1 MRVLEQLEPQG
12 VFRFFEELC
21 AIPHGSR
28 NCQAVSDWCAAFARE
43 RGLECHQ
50 DQAGNVIIIQEA
62 TPGYEAAAPVILQ
75 GHLDMVCEKEP
86 GCTKDMAGEGLDL
99 LVEDGRIAAVGQLN
113 PAGLRV
119 KNLGGRMLAPGFLDL
134 HTHGGDG
141 VDVNAATVEDLGK
154 IGRFFARHGTTGWLC
169 SILTDTPEQTLWC
182 IGQAKAAME
191 APADGAQLLGIHLEG
206 PFLCY
211 AKRGAQAAENLH
223 EPDASMFHRLN
234 EASGGMV
241 RLITVAPEEEGAIP
255 FIREV
260 SQTCTVSLGHT
271 TAGYETAMAA
281 YGAGAS
287 HATHLF
293 NAMPSFLHREP
304 GVIGAALDSGATVEL
319 ICDGLHIHPAVIR
332 ATHKLFGDKLVIIS
346 DSLRCAGMPDG
357 EYELGGQPI
366 EMKGGKATLRGTDT
380 LAGSSSNLLSE
391 LQNVVAFGLP
401 LEDAVT
407 ALTLAPARAVRL
419 DHQIGSLAVGKQADL
434 VLLNP
439 DLTLD
444 SVYVDG
450 EKVR

>member
-141 VDVNAATVEDLGK
+141 VDVNAATAEDLGK

-169 SILTDTPEQTLWC
+169 SILTDTPEDRQTVL
-182 IGQAKAAME
+182 
-191 APADGAQLLGIHLEG
+191 
-206 PFLCY
+206 F
-211 AKRGAQAAENLH
+211 
-223 EPDASMFHRLN
+223 S
-234 EASGGMV
+234 
-241 RLITVAPEEEGAIP
+241 
-255 FIREV
+255 
-260 SQTCTVSLGHT
+260 
-271 TAGYETAMAA
+271 
-281 YGAGAS
+281 
-287 HATHLF
+287 AT
-293 NAMPSFLHREP
+293 MPPS
-304 GVIGAALDSGATVEL
+304 I
-319 ICDGLHIHPAVIR
+319 
-332 ATHKLFGDKLVIIS
+332 
-346 DSLRCAGMPDG
+346 
-357 EYELGGQPI
+357 Q
-366 EMKGGKATLRGTDT
+366 
-380 LAGSSSNLLSE
+380 
-391 LQNVVAFGLP
+391 
-401 LEDAVT
+401 
-407 ALTLAPARAVRL
+407 
-419 DHQIGSLAVGKQADL
+419 
-434 VLLNP
+434 
-439 DLTLD
+439 
-444 SVYVDG
+444 
-450 EKVR
+450 

>member
-1 MRVLEQLEPQG
+1 MIIGNAKLFLDGAFQEGSLTFENG
-12 VFRFFEELC
+12 V
-21 AIPHGSR
+21 I
-28 NCQAVSDWCAAFARE
+28 
-43 RGLECHQ
+43 
-50 DQAGNVIIIQEA
+50 
-62 TPGYEAAAPVILQ
+62 T
-75 GHLDMVCEKEP
+75 
-86 GCTKDMAGEGLDL
+86 
-99 LVEDGRIAAVGQLN
+99 AVG
-113 PAGLRV
+113 PAQGPCDLDA
-119 KNLGGRMLAPGFLDL
+119 GGKYLVPGFLDV
-134 HTHGGDG
+134 HTHGAMNEDFSDG
-141 VDVNAATVEDLGK
+141 RPEGLPIMSRHYAAHGVTSFLATTMTLKEETLTPAMHAIRDFRRLGAPLGVAQEGTLQVDAGALGAV
-154 IGRFFARHGTTGWLC
+154 RR
-169 SILTDTPEQTLWC
+169 
-182 IGQAKAAME
+182 
-191 APADGAQLLGIHLEG
+191 
-206 PFLCY
+206 
-211 AKRGAQAAENLH
+211 AAENLH